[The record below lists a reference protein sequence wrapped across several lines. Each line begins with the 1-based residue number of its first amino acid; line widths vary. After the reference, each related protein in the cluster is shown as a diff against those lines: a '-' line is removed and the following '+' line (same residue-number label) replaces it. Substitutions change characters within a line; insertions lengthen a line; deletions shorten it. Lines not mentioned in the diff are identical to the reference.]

1 MILGDTLFH
10 NFYVEII
17 KSSNGGTFLLVGHT
31 DKKGNDAYN
40 LKLSQQRAAE
50 VVKELEKRG
59 VSSYQLKS
67 KGVGEADAVASETAS
82 DAERLQ
88 DRKVE
93 VKSVT
98 GAEWNA
104 LPKSDLK

>member
-1 MILGDTLFH
+1 M
-10 NFYVEII
+10 
-17 KSSNGGTFLLVGHT
+17 
-31 DKKGNDAYN
+31 
-40 LKLSQQRAAE
+40 SQQRAAE

-67 KGVGEADAVASETAS
+67 KGVGEADAVAPETAS
-82 DAERLQ
+82 DVERLQ